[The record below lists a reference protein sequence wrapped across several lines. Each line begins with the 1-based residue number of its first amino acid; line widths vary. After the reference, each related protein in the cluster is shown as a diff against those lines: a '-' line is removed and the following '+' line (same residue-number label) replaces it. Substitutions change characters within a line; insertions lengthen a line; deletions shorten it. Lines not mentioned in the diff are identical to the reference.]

1 MKLGGSVRCVLHP
14 ILQRQTAGYHSFVHT
29 VRSGK
34 ETKTHRKKVNVNMIQ
49 AKIEKK
55 GKKKKKNEQ
64 TQGSVTAVNNV

>member
-1 MKLGGSVRCVLHP
+1 MEKFMKLGGSVRCVLHP

-55 GKKKKKNEQ
+55 GKKKKKTSRLKAQ
-64 TQGSVTAVNNV
+64 LQQ

>member
-55 GKKKKKNEQ
+55 GKKKKKTSRLKAQ
-64 TQGSVTAVNNV
+64 LQQ